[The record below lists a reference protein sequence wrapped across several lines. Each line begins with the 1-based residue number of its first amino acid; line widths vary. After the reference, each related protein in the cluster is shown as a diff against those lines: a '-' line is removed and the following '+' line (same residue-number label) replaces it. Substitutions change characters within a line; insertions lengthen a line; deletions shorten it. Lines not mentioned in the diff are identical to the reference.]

1 MTTGLQVDYALLD
14 QISAQLDLREPNY
27 TATRTVAELYSDHFD
42 VHGSETTFE
51 GVLDVA
57 TGVGKTFVLAAT
69 IEYLALARGTRNFA
83 VITPGK
89 TILAKTE
96 ANFTPGHPKSLT
108 GGMTTKPVVITSENF
123 NTPAMRAMM
132 DDQDAVKIFIFT
144 VQALV
149 APTSKA
155 SRKTRK
161 FQEGLGEAFYDHLSD
176 CDDLVVFADEHHCY
190 YGPKFS
196 EAVRDLTPAAIVG
209 LTATPHK
216 KTPQEQIIYR
226 YPLGGAIAD
235 QLVKTPVI
243 VGRKDD
249 RSDVGTKLRDALT
262 LLELKENAIRSYAD
276 AVEVAPVN
284 PVALVIAKD
293 IEDADMVGELLRDE
307 GFFGGRYKN
316 AVLVVHSD
324 APDEALAQLEQVEE
338 ADSPVRVIVSV
349 GMLKEGWDVKN
360 VYVIV
365 SLRSLVSEILTEQ
378 TLGRGLRLPFGKY
391 TGIEFLDTLE
401 VLAHERYDQ
410 LLKKLNV
417 INEAFVDYRTHAV
430 LRRNAEGELVA
441 RVETLQGGEIE
452 VVSIETD
459 EDFPERPAVAAT
471 DVRVEQGQL
480 ESTVLNRPLVP
491 REDFPAFRIPIVKT
505 TTIQSPFSLS
515 DIVDRTPFEK
525 LGRRLRANPEAT
537 LRRTVVSAEIVEG
550 KDGIPATRL
559 RTTSAA
565 DQVRTQQTL
574 LPKEQARND
583 LIRGILGAEIAPA
596 RHTEKAAATE
606 VVESFLAGLGEK
618 AEELLGA
625 YFDRALAHLIDLL
638 KQEQKKYATKPLYE
652 EVVEFHDYRPT
663 RIARVETSRDLAG
676 AFKRNIGFEGWRKSM
691 FPQEWFDSR
700 PERDVANMLENSDEV
715 AFWIRLQVGDLP
727 IRWEDSRDY
736 NPDFVAIER
745 SGDRWVVEVKSDRE
759 LQSENVKAKREAALR
774 WANHVNH
781 SGQEAN
787 RWGYALASESD
798 ISTAKGSW
806 PVLRQLGSGEQS

>member
-1 MTTGLQVDYALLD
+1 MNQGLEVDYALLD

-27 TATRTVAELYSDHFD
+27 NATRTVAELYSDHFD
-42 VHGSETTFE
+42 VHGSEKTFE

-69 IEYLALARGTRNFA
+69 IDYLAQARGTRNFA

-89 TILAKTE
+89 TILTKTE

-108 GGMTTKPVVITSENF
+108 AGMTTKPVVITSENF
-123 NTPAMRAMM
+123 NTPAMRATM
-132 DDQDAVKIFIFT
+132 DDEDAVKIFIFT

-149 APTSKA
+149 APTTKA

-161 FQEGLGEAFYDHLSD
+161 FQEGLGEAFYDHLRD
-176 CDDLVVFADEHHCY
+176 CNDLVVFADEHHCY

-262 LLELKENAIRSYAD
+262 LLELKESAIKSYSHMTGI
-276 AVEVAPVN
+276 EPVN
-284 PVALVIAKD
+284 PVALVIAKN
-293 IEDADMVGELLRDE
+293 IEDADTVGELLRDE
-307 GFFGGRYKN
+307 GFFGGRYKD

-324 APDEALAQLEQVEE
+324 APDEALAQLEKVEE
-338 ADSPVRVIVSV
+338 PDSPTRVIVSV

-360 VYVIV
+360 VYIIV

-430 LRRNAEGELVA
+430 LRKNAQGQLVA
-441 RVETLQGGEIE
+441 TVETIEGAGTE
-452 VVSIETD
+452 VVPIDTGSELPDKPSVAETG
-459 EDFPERPAVAAT
+459 T
-471 DVRVEQGQL
+471 RVEQGQA
-480 ESTVLNRPLVP
+480 ETKVLKQDIVP
-491 REDFPAFRIPIVKT
+491 RGEFPEFKLPIVRT
-505 TTIQSPFSLS
+505 TTIESPFSLS
-515 DIVDRTPFEK
+515 DIVDRDPFKKLGEK
-525 LGRRLRANPEAT
+525 LRADPEET
-537 LRRTVVSAEIVEG
+537 LRRKVVGAEIVVG
-550 KDGIPATRL
+550 KDGIPETRL
-559 RTTSAA
+559 KTATAV
-565 DQVRTQQTL
+565 DQVKSSGTL
-574 LPKEQARND
+574 LPKATAR
-583 LIRGILGAEIAPA
+583 LQLVRGVLAAEIAPA
-596 RHTEKAAATE
+596 RQTEKPAAEDLVDA
-606 VVESFLAGLGEK
+606 FLQGLGDK

-625 YFDRALAHLIDLL
+625 YLDRGMAHLIELI
-638 KQEQKKYATKPLYE
+638 KREQKKYASKPKYE
-652 EVVEFHDYRPT
+652 DVVEFKLYHPV
-663 RIARVETSRDLAG
+663 RIARTEVSHDLAG
-676 AFKRNIGFEGWRKSM
+676 AFKRNIGYKGWKKSM
-691 FPQEWFDSR
+691 FAQEWFDSR
-700 PERDVANMLENSDEV
+700 PERDVANMLEDSAEIDWWV
-715 AFWIRLQVGDLP
+715 RLQVGDLP
-727 IRWEDSRDY
+727 IRWKGTRDY
-736 NPDFVAIER
+736 NPDFVAIETA
-745 SGDRWVVEVKSDRE
+745 GDRWVVEVKSDAE
-759 LQSENVKAKREAALR
+759 LESENVKGKREAALR

-781 SGQEAN
+781 SGQDEHK
-787 RWGYALASESD
+787 WGYVLAGETD

-806 PVLRQLGSGEQS
+806 SVLRSLGSA